1 MATPSK
7 KVSTVVIAAGG
18 NKTFATLTRDSKTG
32 YMGWQFVD
40 DEDSGVSTTVT
51 VNLEV
56 TYDGETWATLVDS
69 SSEDVTGTLASA
81 GSLSFSLSDIPL
93 GAMVRPKFVTNATG
107 TVIVSTWS

>member
-1 MATPSK
+1 MVAPSK
-7 KVSTVVIAAGG
+7 KVSTVVITAGG

-51 VNLEV
+51 INLEV
-56 TYDGETWATLVDS
+56 TYDGETWETLTDGNGD
-69 SSEDVTGTLASA
+69 DVTGTIASA
-81 GSLSFSLSDIPL
+81 GSLSFSLSDVPL
-93 GAMVRPKFVTNATG
+93 GAMVRPKFVTDATG